1 MPEFKR
7 TISGAL
13 HWGTHLLRAVGVE
26 SPRTDAELL
35 LRKALEVDRVEIF
48 LNPARLLTRPQ
59 FATYKS
65 LIDKRVKGEP
75 IHYILGGREFWSL
88 ELRVSADVLI
98 PRPETELL
106 VEEALRVF
114 GQANNR
120 TPRLMEVGTGS
131 GAVAIAL
138 ARELGN
144 CFIVAE
150 DICWRTVLVAM
161 DNARAHGVLGTIRFL
176 VGDLF
181 ESLKEGTSR
190 FDLIICNPP
199 YIPSAK
205 IEDLPREI
213 AEFEPRIA
221 LDGGPDGLQFF
232 RRIVG
237 ESASFL
243 EAGGWLMLEL
253 GEGQGEAVVDMIRD
267 TGVFAAPHI
276 TGDYSGANRVIR
288 ARMG

>member
-13 HWGTHLLRAVGVE
+13 NWGTRLLRGVGVE

-35 LRKALEVDRVEIF
+35 LRKALEVDRVEVF
-48 LNPARLLTRPQ
+48 LNPARPLTRPQ
-59 FATYKS
+59 FTSYKF
-65 LIDKRVKGEP
+65 LIDKRIKGEP

-88 ELRVSADVLI
+88 GLRVRPDVLI

-106 VEEALRVF
+106 VEEALRVLTE
-114 GQANNR
+114 GKGR
-120 TPRLMEVGTGS
+120 TLRLMEVGTGS

-138 ARELGN
+138 AKELRN

-150 DICWRTVLVAM
+150 DICWRAVLVARE
-161 DNARAHGVLGTIRFL
+161 NARVHGVLGRIRLL

-181 ESLKEGTSR
+181 GPLKEVTSR

-199 YIPSAK
+199 YIPSSQ
-205 IEDLPREI
+205 IEGLPREI

-232 RRIVG
+232 RRIVA
-237 ESASFL
+237 ESGSFL

-253 GEGQGEAVVDMIRD
+253 GEGQGEAVADMIRD
-267 TGVFAAPHI
+267 TGVFTSPQI
-276 TGDYSGANRVIR
+276 IEDYSGANRVIR